1 MKEVINQ
8 SFDKLGVDPEQGRMG
23 QNFEGVKNDV
33 FVERERLLLSV
44 RFQTKGIQP

>member
-1 MKEVINQ
+1 MEGIN
-8 SFDKLGVDPEQGRMG
+8 

-33 FVERERLLLSV
+33 FVERERERLLLSV